1 MAASLP
7 ARVLMIGLWTEA
19 DDQGVFEWKP
29 LTLKARILPVDAVD
43 LVALL
48 QELEDA
54 KVIRRF
60 EHDGK
65 PFGAIRNF
73 RKFQRPQKPTPKYTL
88 PETLRSFVGL
98 SDSPIVALPEP
109 DGSDEGKSPQ
119 MEDGGCRVEEK
130 PTLVETFISKT
141 DEEKL
146 ERRDQAA
153 PSVANLPTEPSEIY
167 DDAALKG
174 FAFEFD
180 GMDVLEAIRELAHW
194 TNRKG
199 TTDPIERKNMIY
211 GGLQKRH
218 GRFKLQSSLKAPEAA
233 QVSRQL
239 ATSRLAQRRTA

>member
-1 MAASLP
+1 MAASVH
-7 ARVLMIGLWTEA
+7 ARILMIGLWTEA

-54 KVIRRF
+54 KVIHRF
-60 EHDGK
+60 EHNGK

-73 RKFQRPQKPTPKYTL
+73 RKFQRPQKPTPKHTL
-88 PETLRSFVGL
+88 PESLRSFVGL
-98 SDSPIVALPEP
+98 SGSATVGLPEP
-109 DGSDEGKSPQ
+109 YDSEERKPPQ
-119 MEDGGCRVEEK
+119 MEDVGCRVEDK
-130 PTLVETFISKT
+130 PTLVETFISKA

-153 PSVANLPTEPSEIY
+153 PSVANLPTEPTEIY
-167 DDAALKG
+167 DDAALNG

-180 GMDVLEAIRELAHW
+180 GMDVVQAIRELAHW

-199 TTDPIERKNMIY
+199 ITDPIERMNMIY

-218 GRFKLQSSLKAPEAA
+218 RRFKLQTSLKAPETA
-233 QVSRQL
+233 QASSQL
-239 ATSRLAQRRTA
+239 ATSRLTQRRTA